1 MGLLTGGSRTSP
13 AAKFPFRQFMAPV
26 AKASLLSNLESQ
38 REQELAEA
46 LAIQVGMLPHG
57 SVRTVDTTTCHEF
70 QPFYE
75 VGGDFLDFSR

>member
-1 MGLLTGGSRTSP
+1 
-13 AAKFPFRQFMAPV
+13 MAPV
-26 AKASLLSNLESQ
+26 AKASLLSDLESQ